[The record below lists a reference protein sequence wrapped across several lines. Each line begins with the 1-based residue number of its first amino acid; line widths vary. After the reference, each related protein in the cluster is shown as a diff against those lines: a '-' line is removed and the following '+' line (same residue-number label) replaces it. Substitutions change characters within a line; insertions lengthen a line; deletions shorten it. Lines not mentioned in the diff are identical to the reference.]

1 MKLVILLG
9 VATSIYPAEFLYRD
23 TNQPEFEIPNVL
35 EVLRAEVEEKFVDQP
50 ILIRPKA
57 ILVKPNINWNNQMVV
72 GVKFFEGYKERAY
85 ICAGGVRTIGYGCT
99 DTKVVS
105 RGKISKISA
114 DNLLREHLA
123 EVREKVAN
131 NVSVQLTEYQ
141 LNALTSF
148 AFNCGMTNL
157 KRLVE
162 GEGRLNSGNYES
174 VEKLLPQY
182 RIAGGK
188 VRKGLEKRRKWELS
202 LWKGNL
208 VY

>member
-105 RGKISKISA
+105 VGKISKISA

>member
-23 TNQPEFEIPNVL
+23 INQPEFEIPNVL

-57 ILVKPNINWNNQMVV
+57 VLVKPNINWNNQMVV

-188 VRKGLEKRRKWELS
+188 VRKGLEKRRK
-202 LWKGNL
+202 
-208 VY
+208 

>member
-148 AFNCGMTNL
+148 AFNCVMTNL

>member
-105 RGKISKISA
+105 AGKISKISA
-114 DNLLREHLA
+114 DNLLRLG
-123 EVREKVAN
+123 
-131 NVSVQLTEYQ
+131 T
-141 LNALTSF
+141 
-148 AFNCGMTNL
+148 
-157 KRLVE
+157 KRLLGQE
-162 GEGRLNSGNYES
+162 G
-174 VEKLLPQY
+174 
-182 RIAGGK
+182 
-188 VRKGLEKRRKWELS
+188 VRQVADS
-202 LWKGNL
+202 
-208 VY
+208 

>member
-23 TNQPEFEIPNVL
+23 TNKPEFEIPNVL

-57 ILVKPNINWNNQMVV
+57 VLVKPNINWNNQMVV

>member
-23 TNQPEFEIPNVL
+23 INQPEFEIPNVL

-57 ILVKPNINWNNQMVV
+57 VLVKPNINWNNQMVV

-105 RGKISKISA
+105 VGKISKISA

>member
-57 ILVKPNINWNNQMVV
+57 VLVKPNINWNNQMVV

>member
-1 MKLVILLG
+1 
-9 VATSIYPAEFLYRD
+9 
-23 TNQPEFEIPNVL
+23 
-35 EVLRAEVEEKFVDQP
+35 
-50 ILIRPKA
+50 
-57 ILVKPNINWNNQMVV
+57 MVV

-105 RGKISKISA
+105 VGKISKISA

-162 GEGRLNSGNYES
+162 GEGRLKQR
-174 VEKLLPQY
+174 KL
-182 RIAGGK
+182 
-188 VRKGLEKRRKWELS
+188 
-202 LWKGNL
+202 
-208 VY
+208 

>member
-57 ILVKPNINWNNQMVV
+57 VLVKPNINWNNQMVV

-105 RGKISKISA
+105 AGKISKISA

>member
-57 ILVKPNINWNNQMVV
+57 VLVKPNINWNNQMVV

-105 RGKISKISA
+105 VGKISKISA

>member
-1 MKLVILLG
+1 
-9 VATSIYPAEFLYRD
+9 
-23 TNQPEFEIPNVL
+23 
-35 EVLRAEVEEKFVDQP
+35 
-50 ILIRPKA
+50 
-57 ILVKPNINWNNQMVV
+57 MVV

>member
-23 TNQPEFEIPNVL
+23 INQPEFEIPNVL

>member
-23 TNQPEFEIPNVL
+23 INQPKFEIPNVL
-35 EVLRAEVEEKFVDQP
+35 EVLRAEVEEKFVDQA

>member
-1 MKLVILLG
+1 M
-9 VATSIYPAEFLYRD
+9 
-23 TNQPEFEIPNVL
+23 
-35 EVLRAEVEEKFVDQP
+35 
-50 ILIRPKA
+50 
-57 ILVKPNINWNNQMVV
+57 
-72 GVKFFEGYKERAY
+72 
-85 ICAGGVRTIGYGCT
+85 
-99 DTKVVS
+99 
-105 RGKISKISA
+105 
-114 DNLLREHLA
+114 REHLA

>member
-9 VATSIYPAEFLYRD
+9 VATSIYPAERLYRD

-105 RGKISKISA
+105 VGKISKISA

>member
-23 TNQPEFEIPNVL
+23 INQPEFEIPNVL

-57 ILVKPNINWNNQMVV
+57 VLVKPNINWNNQMVV